1 MKSRA
6 FSLVEIAISLGIFA
20 FCLLAIMGLF
30 TAGLRTEQSSQ
41 EEEAA
46 ANTLCSLGL
55 ALENSFR
62 GSNNI
67 RVAVT
72 PLDGWKWDPTSG
84 AKTSGRLGNCAYWLR
99 TQLVNTAGE
108 SRLVNARLEVAW
120 PAETVQW
127 DNDGRASNARGTRG
141 MSTFF
146 FLR

>member
-30 TAGLRTEQSSQ
+30 TAGLRTEQSAQ
-41 EEEAA
+41 EEEDA
-46 ANTLCSLGL
+46 ANTLCSIGL
-55 ALENSFR
+55 ALESSFR
-62 GSNNI
+62 GSNDL
-67 RVAVT
+67 RVAVA
-72 PLDGWKWDPTSG
+72 PLDGWEWDPTSG
-84 AKTSGRLGNCAYWLR
+84 AKTSGRLGNYAYWLR

-120 PAETVQW
+120 PAETAQW
-127 DNDGRASNARGTRG
+127 DSEGRASNARGTAG
-141 MSTFF
+141 TSTFF